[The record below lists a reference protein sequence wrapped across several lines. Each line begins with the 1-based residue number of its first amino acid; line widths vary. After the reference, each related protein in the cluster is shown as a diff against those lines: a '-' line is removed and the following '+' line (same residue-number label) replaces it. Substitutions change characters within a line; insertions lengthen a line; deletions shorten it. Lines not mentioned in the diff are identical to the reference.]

1 VAAQQI
7 NRAATVLK
15 YQQSVEEP
23 ERNGGNHKQ
32 VHRRDAVGMIT
43 QERPPAV
50 GWRSP
55 TLGHVFDDRRLPDID
70 AELEARV

>member
-7 NRAATVLK
+7 DRAATVLK

-43 QERPPAV
+43 QERPRAL

-55 TLGHVFDDRRLPDID
+55 TLGHVFGDRRLPDID